1 MQLSTLRC
9 ELAQCFRNLGVNITD
24 ADTGRIIGGDI
35 NSPICGRLLHA
46 WARCAQGP
54 ASGTA
59 AWCWQGA
66 PLGIK
71 TDDSEPTGI
80 LPECKPGDVE
90 DPESLVTDFD
100 SFINYSGIE
109 DDPDIISAVKG
120 YVESNFLGEFNSLKG
135 CEAYLGGPPVLNK
148 LGKVVRHKWCGKTSR
163 WITKNRLI
171 MN

>member
-1 MQLSTLRC
+1 MLTLVVSSVVISTHPYAVVFSTHGLDVLR
-9 ELAQCFRNLGVNITD
+9 T
-24 ADTGRIIGGDI
+24 
-35 NSPICGRLLHA
+35 H
-46 WARCAQGP
+46 P
-54 ASGTA
+54 ASDTA
-59 AWCWQGA
+59 AWCGQGA
-66 PLGIK
+66 PLVIK
-71 TDDSEPTGI
+71 TEYSELAGI